1 MRRYGHFLPRSLHRT
16 TRCGTFWRG
25 CTAALLLIA
34 AFLLVAPVQAQNL
47 SSGLSTDVIQITSNF
62 TGTEIVLFGA
72 LEDTSRLSPLEERD
86 VTSDVIVVIRGPDT
100 DITVRRKERIAGLW
114 INRKQVTLTGLP
126 GYYFLAST
134 RPLSQIAAPAILD
147 RFGLGTSH
155 LAAHATGATDESS
168 AFLTAAVRTYT
179 RDGLYRETG
188 TIEFLGRTLFRARI
202 PVPATVPDG
211 PYKAEVYLFQ
221 NGGVVSAQS
230 SPLYVDKSG
239 FERRVYNYAYRD
251 GALYG
256 LATVAMALLLGWL
269 SFAIVRQRG

>member
-1 MRRYGHFLPRSLHRT
+1 MRRYEHSPPCLFHRD
-16 TRCGTFWRG
+16 TRRWVHALLIVAAILLGN
-25 CTAALLLIA
+25 TAAR
-34 AFLLVAPVQAQNL
+34 AQDL

-72 LEDTSRLSPLEERD
+72 LEDTSHAIQDRNA
-86 VTSDVIVVIRGPDT
+86 TSDVIVVIRGPDT
-100 DITVRRKERIAGLW
+100 DITVRRKDRIAGLW
-114 INRKQVTLTGLP
+114 INRKQVALEGLP

-134 RPLSQIAAPAILD
+134 RPLNRIAAPAILD
-147 RFGLGTSH
+147 RFGLGTNH
-155 LAAHATGATDESS
+155 LTARTTGAGDEGP
-168 AFLTAAVRTYT
+168 AFLSAAVRTYT
-179 RDGLYRETG
+179 REGLYRESG
-188 TIEFLGRTLFRARI
+188 SIEFLGRTLFRARI

-239 FERRVYNYAYRD
+239 FERRVYNYASRD

-256 LATVAMALLLGWL
+256 LATVIMAILLGWL